1 MRRRQPRARQT
12 AELGAGLPA
21 ADSLPEPAPA
31 TEPVEPVA
39 QESLPEPPSKA
50 TPDAIVAYWREMVLR
65 EPGSVQ
71 ARRRLAA
78 ALEAKGDPAQAV
90 EQLES
95 ARGMRPDDVGLVI
108 DLANAQTALRR
119 FDAAER
125 ELRRVLKTTPDIA
138 GVHQGLGLIS
148 LRRGLY
154 QQAEQELR
162 RALELDPES
171 GNAYFYRAE
180 ALNHLSRV
188 DEAVEMLERAAQL
201 QPDNARAYYLMGIL
215 QDKKGRP
222 HEAAAMYRKA
232 REVGGT

>member
-1 MRRRQPRARQT
+1 M
-12 AELGAGLPA
+12 
-21 ADSLPEPAPA
+21 PEPAPA
-31 TEPVEPVA
+31 SEPAEPPV
-39 QESLPEPPSKA
+39 QETLPEPPAKA
-50 TPDAIVAYWREMVLR
+50 TSDGIVAHWRELVLR

-90 EQLES
+90 EQLET
-95 ARGMRPDDVGLVI
+95 ARGMRPDDVSLVI
-108 DLANAQTALRR
+108 ELANALTALRR

-125 ELRRVLKTTPDIA
+125 ELRRVLKTAPDIA
-138 GVHQGLGLIS
+138 GVHQALGLIS

-171 GNAYFYRAE
+171 GNAYFYRGE
-180 ALNHLSRV
+180 ALNQLSRV
-188 DEAVEMLERAAQL
+188 DEAMEMLERAAQL